1 MSDQKKQ
8 ASEKLESAYKV
19 RQVTAYQ
26 ASWTEQERGESGKFT
41 IQLILDKGVDEY
53 ILSVDED
60 DVDALLSLL
69 KRSKNVTFDLERKV
83 LMFGIQDVA

>member
-1 MSDQKKQ
+1 MSDQKQQ
-8 ASEKLESAYKV
+8 ASEKLERSYKV

-26 ASWTEQERGESGKFT
+26 ASWTEQGRGESGKFT

-60 DVDALLSLL
+60 DMDPLL
-69 KRSKNVTFDLERKV
+69 KLLKQSKHTTFDLERKV
-83 LMFGIQDVA
+83 LMFGIQDVV